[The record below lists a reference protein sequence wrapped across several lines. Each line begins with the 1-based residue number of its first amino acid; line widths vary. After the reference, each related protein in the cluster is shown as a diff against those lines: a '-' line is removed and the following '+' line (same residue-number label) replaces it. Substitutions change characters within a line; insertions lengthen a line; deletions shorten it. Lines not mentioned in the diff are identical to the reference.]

1 MTDRELL
8 RLLKAIR
15 DLAQLTYP
23 VGKDTSVA
31 PELLIPF
38 GQIAA
43 IADGAPAEYDTG
55 LHYWLPPDVLLELA
69 NPDCVPL
76 HGPDFLPTM
85 ANR

>member
-1 MTDRELL
+1 MIIPARLSASGGRESDRP
-8 RLLKAIR
+8 RAAAP
-15 DLAQLTYP
+15 AQGDPRPGAELTYP

-55 LHYWLPPDVLLELA
+55 LHYWLPP
-69 NPDCVPL
+69 
-76 HGPDFLPTM
+76 G
-85 ANR
+85 

>member
-8 RLLKAIR
+8 CLLKAIR

-43 IADGAPAEYDTG
+43 IADGALAEYDTG
-55 LHYWLPPDVLLELA
+55 LHYWLPP
-69 NPDCVPL
+69 
-76 HGPDFLPTM
+76 G
-85 ANR
+85 